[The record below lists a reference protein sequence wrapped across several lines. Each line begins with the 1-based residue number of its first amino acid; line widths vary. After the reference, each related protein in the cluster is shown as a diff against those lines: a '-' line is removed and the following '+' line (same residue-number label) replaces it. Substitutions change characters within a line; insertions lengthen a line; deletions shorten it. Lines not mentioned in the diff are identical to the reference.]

1 MDFLKENWLF
11 ILGPLFFLLIALALY
26 MIFGGGE
33 QPAEF
38 QYDI

>member
-1 MDFLKENWLF
+1 MNFLKENWIF
-11 ILGPLFFLLIALALY
+11 IFGPLLILLGLLALY

>member
-1 MDFLKENWLF
+1 MQFLKENWLF
-11 ILGPLFFLLIALALY
+11 ILGPLLILLVALGLY
-26 MIFGGGE
+26 MLFGGGE